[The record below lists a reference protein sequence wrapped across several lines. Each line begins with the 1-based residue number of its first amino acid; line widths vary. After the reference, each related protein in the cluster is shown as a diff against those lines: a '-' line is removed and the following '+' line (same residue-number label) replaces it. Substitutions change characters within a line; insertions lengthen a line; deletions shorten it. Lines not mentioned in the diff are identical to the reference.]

1 MAATNKAQRL
11 RRLANAGAP
20 PRQKLSDSY
29 SEKSAPP
36 AESTAQAK
44 DSMLAQYAWYP
55 AYQAIKDRFEWRKA
69 AYIAWS
75 ASPKRGR
82 VPALED
88 EMAHLLGYT
97 AARTFRKWKKENPD
111 IDAAIREMKLA
122 PLDEHL
128 ADVLVAW
135 IESAQI
141 VGRDGHADRKL
152 FLERAGVLGESG
164 IVGVDEAEWWE
175 AAADDEKSQD

>member
-1 MAATNKAQRL
+1 M
-11 RRLANAGAP
+11 RRLKSAGRP
-20 PRQKLSDSY
+20 PKPKLPGDSY
-29 SEKSAPP
+29 SEESAKP

-44 DSMLAQYAWYP
+44 DQALAKFSWYP
-55 AYQAIKDRFEWRKA
+55 TYQAIKERFEWRKA

-82 VPALED
+82 QPALED
-88 EMAHLLGYT
+88 DMARLLGYT

-122 PLDEHL
+122 PLEEHL
-128 ADVLVAW
+128 ADVITAW
-135 IESAQI
+135 VDSALI

-152 FLERAGVLGESG
+152 FLERAGLLAGE
-164 IVGVDEAEWWE
+164 IVGDDESDWWE
-175 AAADDEKSQD
+175 AGSVSPLPE